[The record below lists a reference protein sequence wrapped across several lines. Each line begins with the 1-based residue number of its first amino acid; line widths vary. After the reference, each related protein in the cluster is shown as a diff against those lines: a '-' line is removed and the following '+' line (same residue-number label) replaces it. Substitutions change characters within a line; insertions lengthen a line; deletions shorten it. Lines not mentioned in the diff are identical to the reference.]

1 MHAIRSTIAAAALA
15 CGLAAA
21 PALAQDGTPAADPMI
36 KETVTLGAGAVYLPD
51 YEGSNDYRV
60 TAAPF
65 AFGTVKGFAFTLL
78 GNRLSVDLVP
88 NTPGPTWDFQAGP
101 IAVLNLDRSS
111 RKQID
116 DDRVKALGKRD
127 TAIEVG
133 GFVGIGKTGV
143 ITSDYDN
150 LSVTLSYRHDVSGDH
165 DSAIW
170 QPTVFYLTPL
180 STKAGAGLFAT
191 AEHVGRGYGQTYY
204 TVTPLGSIASGL
216 PAYNA
221 GKGWKNWTLGAL
233 GTYSLTGDL
242 LGGWKLIGGG
252 TYSRLRGE
260 FARSPIVSIAGKRSQ
275 WIGTVGVAY
284 TF

>member
-1 MHAIRSTIAAAALA
+1 MNAIRQTIAAVALA
-15 CGLAAA
+15 AGLAAA
-21 PALAQDGTPAADPMI
+21 PALAQDGTAAADPLT
-36 KETVTLGAGAVYLPD
+36 KETVTLGVGAVYLPD

-65 AFGTVKGFAFTLL
+65 GVGTVKGFAFQLL

-101 IAVLNLDRSS
+101 VAVLNFDRTS

-127 TAIEVG
+127 TALEVG

-143 ITSDYDN
+143 ITSAYDT
-150 LSVTLSYRHDVSGDH
+150 LSVTLSYRHDETGDH
-165 DSAIW
+165 DSGIW
-170 QPTVFYLTPL
+170 QPTIFYTTPL
-180 STKAGAGLFAT
+180 STKAGVGLFAT
-191 AEHVGRGYGQTYY
+191 AEHVGRGYGRTYY
-204 TVTPLGSIASGL
+204 SVTPLGTIASGL
-216 PAYNA
+216 PTYTA

-233 GTYSLTGDL
+233 GTYALTGDL

-252 TYSRLRGE
+252 TYSRLQNE

-275 WIGTVGVAY
+275 WIGSLGVAY